1 MNKCMLHTQRLLLFF
16 DCFRKPVP
24 LLRLKKKKTC
34 LLQYKIDFLF
44 FILIHSQANKKRD
57 ELAKKKK
64 NKETLWHGSIVT
76 NQTLLSVCISFFSFL
91 HQSLYVVM
99 SESGSRGS
107 LKKEKVLIQKKNTS
121 KKKK

>member
-44 FILIHSQANKKRD
+44 FILIHSQAKKKR
-57 ELAKKKK
+57 EERGKKKK
-64 NKETLWHGSIVT
+64 QETIWHGSIVT

>member
-64 NKETLWHGSIVT
+64 TRNNLAWLYSNKSDFII
-76 NQTLLSVCISFFSFL
+76 CL
-91 HQSLYVVM
+91 H
-99 SESGSRGS
+99 
-107 LKKEKVLIQKKNTS
+107 
-121 KKKK
+121 